1 MKMGGLGKGE
11 KVRVKMY
18 VYGVWTKVCVNE
30 KSSMGTQNIGNYT
43 YAAKL
48 HIILTYFTRLYLY
61 D

>member
-30 KSSMGTQNIGNYT
+30 KSLMGTQNIGNDNI
-43 YAAKL
+43 K
-48 HIILTYFTRLYLY
+48 
-61 D
+61 